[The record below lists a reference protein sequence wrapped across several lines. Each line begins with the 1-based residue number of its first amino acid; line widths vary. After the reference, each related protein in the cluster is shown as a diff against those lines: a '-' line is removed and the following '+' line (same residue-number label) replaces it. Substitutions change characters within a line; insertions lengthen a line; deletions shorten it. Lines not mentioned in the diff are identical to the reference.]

1 MTSYE
6 CIKLR
11 RLDKKTRAAY
21 RGRGMRLDMLK
32 IILRPRMRL
41 LRAGMDAMDASTKTE

>member
-21 RGRGMRLDMLK
+21 LGRGMSLDVLR
-32 IILRPRMRL
+32 IILRPRMCL
-41 LRAGMDAMDASTKTE
+41 LRAGMDVNKTD